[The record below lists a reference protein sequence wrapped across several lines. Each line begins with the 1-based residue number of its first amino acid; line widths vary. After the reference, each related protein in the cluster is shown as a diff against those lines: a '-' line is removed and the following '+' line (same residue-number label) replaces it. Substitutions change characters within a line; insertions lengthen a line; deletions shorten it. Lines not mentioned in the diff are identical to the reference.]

1 MLQPMVTLA
10 STTRRVTAT
19 RRSSRNGC
27 GRLDELGLSIR
38 IANGVGEIPNKIET
52 VSGAFGRVYTRR
64 TDAVWIISSGVVQNE
79 TADGHLVRLPFDT
92 DMTKGPVGLMTR
104 PDTQP
109 GAEEQV
115 FRLAVQ
121 TVIEELGLSS

>member
-1 MLQPMVTLA
+1 MARALSAGRRGDPA
-10 STTRRVTAT
+10 SGRALHDRQWGRR
-19 RRSSRNGC
+19 
-27 GRLDELGLSIR
+27 
-38 IANGVGEIPNKIET
+38 IPNKIET